1 MNLQTD
7 FKSSTPS
14 MLAARHAMVD
24 GQIRTFDV
32 TNHAVIDRFYEVPR
46 ELFVDERLVT
56 LAYSDGPLT
65 LAGNPPR
72 QMLPPMV
79 LARMIEAAQIKPED
93 RVLDVGGGNGY
104 SAAILSGLAAKVVA
118 LEGNPERSN
127 LARKALQAAGIS
139 NVECVSGALAE
150 GYVQGGRYDVILMN
164 GAYGAEPA
172 QLLSQLAQHGRL
184 VAIHDNGSNGSSAIM
199 LQNSEHNIGQRLLFS
214 AKAPVLEGF
223 AQAPAFVF

>member
-1 MNLQTD
+1 
-7 FKSSTPS
+7 
-14 MLAARHAMVD
+14 MVD

-32 TNHAVIDRFYEVPR
+32 TNHPVLDRFYEVPR
-46 ELFVDERLVT
+46 ELFVDDKLVT

-65 LAGNPPR
+65 LAGTPPR
-72 QMLPPMV
+72 QLLPPMV
-79 LARMIEAAQIKPED
+79 LARMMEAAQIKPGD

-118 LEGNPERSN
+118 LESSPERCD

-139 NVECVSGALAE
+139 NVECVSGALVE
-150 GYVQGGRYDVILMN
+150 GYVKGGRYDVILLN

-172 QLLSQLAQHGRL
+172 KLLGQLAQGGRL
-184 VAIHDNGSNGSSAIM
+184 VAIHDNGSSGSSAIL
-199 LQNSEHNIGQRLLFS
+199 LQNNEHIIGQRLLFN

-223 AQAPAFVF
+223 ANAPAFVF